1 MRNVW
6 PLSKCIGVS
15 LWLSLSLSWPL
26 PKCAWVGGWMDTTL
40 TNNVCVCANPAY
52 PLTVAD
58 WLAGSES
65 RSGGAGA
72 GSIIAFWTCCVCPP
86 ELLAYILIL

>member
-1 MRNVW
+1 MA
-6 PLSKCIGVS
+6 LA
-15 LWLSLSLSWPL
+15 LSLLVSA
-26 PKCAWVGGWMDTTL
+26 KVCVGGWLDGYY

-52 PLTVAD
+52 PLTVAG
-58 WLAGSES
+58 WLAGGES
-65 RSGGAGA
+65 RSGGGAGA